1 MDRRNSEMLAIR
13 NKEGQAAI
21 ADVTLHH
28 KCIEAFTRVRSPRE
42 EAVVGH
48 EPTKSLDSSS
58 VIPLIKE
65 LAAKL
70 RTKKTQ
76 PRVSPLNWTL
86 PRPWVRAD
94 LRTSAIPYDAGR
106 FIAAKAKDGSGP
118 NTDQSHYAS
127 RAPR

>member
-58 VIPLIKE
+58 VIIPPLIKE
-65 LAAKL
+65 LAAIL
-70 RTKKTQ
+70 RNSG
-76 PRVSPLNWTL
+76 R
-86 PRPWVRAD
+86 R
-94 LRTSAIPYDAGR
+94 IP
-106 FIAAKAKDGSGP
+106 
-118 NTDQSHYAS
+118 H
-127 RAPR
+127 